1 MRSVMWLVLAA
12 AAEVG
17 WISGLNAAD
26 SVVDW
31 VATGG
36 CVVASFSLAL
46 LAARRLAAT
55 TVYILFVGLGTA
67 GTALLDHFAF
77 GMHFDPAAL
86 AWLTLLL
93 AAVCGLK
100 LTATSTAKTA
110 S

>member
-46 LAARRLAAT
+46 VAARAARS
-55 TVYILFVGLGTA
+55 VA
-67 GTALLDHFAF
+67 DSA
-77 GMHFDPAAL
+77 
-86 AWLTLLL
+86 
-93 AAVCGLK
+93 AAVLVVRKGNP
-100 LTATSTAKTA
+100 
-110 S
+110 